1 MRAGRR
7 LEGVNLRLARSVA
20 VLLAVALGMLM
31 PVSSALAHTD
41 VVSTVPDAGAVLDTA
56 PGSVTFTFNEEL
68 LAASVEASILDSAG
82 ALISSVTPEVDGTVV
97 TIPWPEGLPA
107 GGYEVAY
114 RVASGDGHP
123 VTGSVEF
130 SYAAGS
136 AEPSAPSEPGIPSE
150 SGVAPPVG
158 ATPFAPAPDPAA
170 STPAAADAGGMAIN
184 PFFVVILLVVAAVV
198 GGVIAVRRSRR

>member
-7 LEGVNLRLARSVA
+7 LEGVNLRLARIVA

-41 VVSTVPDAGAVLDTA
+41 VVSTVPDAGAVLDAA

-82 ALISSVTPEVDGTVV
+82 ALISSVTPAVDGTVV

-130 SYAAGS
+130 SYA
-136 AEPSAPSEPGIPSE
+136 SE

-158 ATPFAPAPDPAA
+158 ATPFAPAPDPAE
-170 STPAAADAGGMAIN
+170 STPAAADAGGMAIS

-198 GGVIAVRRSRR
+198 GGVMAVRRSRR

>member
-20 VLLAVALGMLM
+20 VLLAVAVGMLT

-68 LAASVEASILDSAG
+68 LTASVEASILDSAG

-136 AEPSAPSEPGIPSE
+136 AEPSEPGTPSE

>member
-1 MRAGRR
+1 VRAGRR
-7 LEGVNLRLARSVA
+7 LELVNLRLARTVA

-41 VVSTVPDAGAVLDTA
+41 VVSTVPDAGAVLDAA

-130 SYAAGS
+130 RYASGS
-136 AEPSAPSEPGIPSE
+136 AVPSEPGMPSE
-150 SGVAPPVG
+150 SALAPPVG
-158 ATPFAPAPDPAA
+158 ATPFAPAPDPAE